1 MESFDAARLVG
12 RQVGSA
18 TLLEELA
25 RGSMGIVFEAYQHT
39 LKRRIAVK
47 VLPEDGA
54 DEEAVRLFTQE
65 ALAAAGLAHPHIVP
79 VYEIGREPGF
89 HWFSMPL
96 IRGESLDRRLRR
108 LAAHPV
114 PGRRMLS
121 AAEALAFLQQVLE
134 ALDFAHRHGVVHRDV
149 KPANILLADGSL
161 LPLLTDF
168 GIACL
173 RRPGGEALKTAR
185 GSPLYMAPE
194 QILEPAADERVDV
207 YAAGVLLFRL
217 LVPELPLI
225 PHRSVEE
232 LLVAKSTGK
241 PVFTRRPSEVNPRLD
256 REMDA
261 LIAQATA
268 FRREERFASC
278 RRFAEALARY
288 ERLHGRSC

>member
-1 MESFDAARLVG
+1 MESFDAAQLVG

-18 TLLEELA
+18 TLIEELA
-25 RGSMGIVFEAYQHT
+25 RGSMGIVFAAYQHT

-47 VLPEDGA
+47 VLPESCA
-54 DEEAVRLFTQE
+54 DEEAARLFTQE

-89 HWFSMPL
+89 HWFSMQL
-96 IRGESLDRRLRR
+96 IRGESLDLRLRR

-114 PGRRMLS
+114 PGRRMLPTG
-121 AAEALAFLQQVLE
+121 EALALLQRVLE

-149 KPANILLADGSL
+149 KPANILLAEGSL

-168 GIACL
+168 GISCL
-173 RRPGGEALKTAR
+173 RRAGADALKTPR

-217 LVPELPLI
+217 LVAELPLI
-225 PHRSVEE
+225 PHRSAEE
-232 LLVAKSTGK
+232 LLVAKSSGR
-241 PVFTRRPSEVNPRLD
+241 PLFTRRPSEVNPRLD

-278 RRFAEALARY
+278 RQFAEALSRY
-288 ERLHGRSC
+288 ERLQTRPS